1 MTTIPGLAPAWG
13 RWRGTRGSAGPPD
26 GIDELRRKAQ
36 PPATGE
42 VGTNAGGAFALRAGV
57 NRGRGEDASSDSHDP
72 VLVTSRCWGDDKRS
86 RLQRVLEIYRKGVGG
101 AGRVPFQALE
111 LPVRVPTQS
120 PGCRTFARASAFYLR
135 TTKSLRSS
143 RDSANSRGYGPA
155 KTAKA
160 SSGRLFPRLVR
171 GYSRRRNSLQARQVK
186 PHLCRCIDD
195 SSTSLRAGVA
205 RGVGR
210 SGGG

>member
-1 MTTIPGLAPAWG
+1 MVSTNSGAKHSLLRPERSEPTPAV
-13 RWRGTRGSAGPPD
+13 RSR
-26 GIDELRRKAQ
+26 
-36 PPATGE
+36 
-42 VGTNAGGAFALRAGV
+42 FALRAGV

-86 RLQRVLEIYRKGVGG
+86 RLLRVLEIYRKGVGG

-120 PGCRTFARASAFYLR
+120 PGCRTFARASAVYLR

-160 SSGRLFPRLVR
+160 SSGRLFPSSAPELCA
-171 GYSRRRNSLQARQVK
+171 SLQ
-186 PHLCRCIDD
+186 
-195 SSTSLRAGVA
+195 SSNEGK
-205 RGVGR
+205 
-210 SGGG
+210 